1 MPGTFWIRRL
11 CAAVCLATAVASCA
25 VASASASGIAAPP
38 NPLADCDAQ
47 GGHPDFTLAGL
58 NGCRAK
64 EGIGTMV
71 LPSNWS
77 SLNGGEQMLVL
88 VDLERVNRGLAP
100 VIGLSPALDELAA
113 RGAQNGND
121 PAFPSGGFAGG
132 GGIWFGGNST
142 IGADYA
148 WMYDDGPRGLDINE
162 DCPSGGNSSDCWL
175 HRDIIL
181 WKGTGGTLVGG
192 GGSTDGSYAFEVL
205 AGYSTAGLTFTWSHE
220 LRYFAKQPGVDPFN
234 PLAHNAS
241 AHKPGRKHGGKS
253 GSGGS
258 SSRGSDGLTITVG

>member
-11 CAAVCLATAVASCA
+11 RAASCLAIAVASCA
-25 VASASASGIAAPP
+25 VASANAATGMVAPS
-38 NPLADCDAQ
+38 NPAADCDAQ
-47 GGHPDFTLAGL
+47 GAHPEFTLAGL

-64 EGIGTMV
+64 EGVGPMV

-77 SLNGGEQMLVL
+77 ALTAPEQMLVL

-100 VIGLSPALDELAA
+100 VIGLSPALDQLAA
-113 RGAQNGND
+113 HGAQIGDD
-121 PAFPSGGFAGG
+121 PAFPSGGFEGG

-148 WMYDDGPRGLDINE
+148 WMYDDGPRGFDINE
-162 DCPSGGNSSDCWL
+162 DCPAGGGSDCWL

-181 WKGTGGTLVGG
+181 WNGSGGALVGG
-192 GGSTDGSYAFEVL
+192 GGSTNGSYAFEVL

-220 LRYFAKQPGVDPFN
+220 LHYFAKQPGVDPLDS
-234 PLAHNAS
+234 LAHKAS
-241 AHKPGRKHGGKS
+241 GGKHHKRGGKS
-253 GSGGS
+253 GSGGGS
-258 SSRGSDGLTITVG
+258 SGGNDGLTITVG